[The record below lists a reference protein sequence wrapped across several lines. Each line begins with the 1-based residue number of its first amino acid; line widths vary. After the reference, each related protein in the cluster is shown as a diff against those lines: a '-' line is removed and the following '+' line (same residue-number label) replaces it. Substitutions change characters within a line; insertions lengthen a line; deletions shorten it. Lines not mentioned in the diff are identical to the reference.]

1 VEGRKLKNGIGRRTK
16 AQAAAHALDAR
27 KTAAVRDLIDEA
39 DDLAMDIIALVG
51 GAAEVEGSAER
62 LEIFKSVWRL
72 PRYDH
77 EARRRARRD
86 TL

>member
-1 VEGRKLKNGIGRRTK
+1 MRNGVGRRTK
-16 AQAAAHALDAR
+16 SQAAAYALDRR
-27 KTAAVRDLIDEA
+27 KAAAVRDLIDEA

-51 GAAEVEGSAER
+51 GAAEIEGTPER

-77 EARRRARRD
+77 EAQRRARRD